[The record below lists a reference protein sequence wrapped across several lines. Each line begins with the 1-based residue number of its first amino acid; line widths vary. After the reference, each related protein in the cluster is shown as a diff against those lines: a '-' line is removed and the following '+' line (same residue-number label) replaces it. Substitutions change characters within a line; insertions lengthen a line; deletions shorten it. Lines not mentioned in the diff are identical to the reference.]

1 MTDVAGSSEV
11 CPGGLEASSR
21 RIAFDLGRPGIAQ
34 PVRRER
40 VVLSWMRTCSWS
52 RMAAASNHPASMVV
66 TPRSYFEVGLRDG
79 GGVDLGLQQKVIHGT
94 LFRCQRRRTLE
105 TYEADRYY
113 SNK

>member
-1 MTDVAGSSEV
+1 
-11 CPGGLEASSR
+11 
-21 RIAFDLGRPGIAQ
+21 
-34 PVRRER
+34 
-40 VVLSWMRTCSWS
+40 
-52 RMAAASNHPASMVV
+52 MVV